1 MSSSVPNQLVLR
13 SPNANASANK
23 TRGSAQTFRGYYV
36 LLLGLMALL
45 SMLHFVLPNHAENF
59 HSVAMTPRIG
69 YAFNADSALFAWTVI
84 TFPQGLATETGS
96 VRRSR
101 PLYSALGWAFY
112 QPLRVMRIFVPKEI
126 AAKAAT
132 LARQSNT
139 GEIWRNIDGRQIVL
153 AFVALIGV
161 NLFISG
167 TALFLIFRALR
178 ASFEPRLALLL
189 TLVPAVHSDA
199 IDFYLVPHTE
209 PFNLLIPA
217 LFLSVLAA
225 WSSGRD
231 GFGWSTT
238 LGVSMLAKPM
248 PFMLLNWLVE
258 SVRLKR
264 SSYVGHRNLPPTLP
278 AGAVML
284 VLPTMLFL
292 LFLDIIRVP
301 LNNYEEV
308 VHVPLHSNEGNQY
321 RMFVWMLDAIRAH
334 DPEAIPVR
342 IISGLVEHL
351 RLSAIA
357 FAIPLAICVVLLVVP
372 KRRNFRL
379 ADEMWLHLVVYSCSC
394 AIFWACSGYIWKRLT
409 ITEFPLVIYAL
420 GCLSM
425 LRCKWPEW
433 IVSGAVVGSILT
445 RVFGIY

>member
-1 MSSSVPNQLVLR
+1 VSFPIPNRLLLR
-13 SPNANASANK
+13 SPNANASAHI
-23 TRGSAQTFRGYYV
+23 TAARAQTFRGYYV

-45 SMLHFVLPNHAENF
+45 SILHFVLPNHAENV
-59 HSVAMTPRIG
+59 HSVAITPRIG

-84 TFPQGLATETGS
+84 TFPRGLATETGS

-101 PLYSALGWAFY
+101 PLYSALGWVVY
-112 QPLRVMRIFVPKEI
+112 QPLRLMRIFVPKGI
-126 AAKAAT
+126 AAKAST

-139 GEIWRNIDGRQIVL
+139 GAIWRNIDGRQIVL

-161 NLFISG
+161 NLLISG

-178 ASFEPRLALLL
+178 ASFEPRLALFL
-189 TLVPAVHSDA
+189 TLIPAVHSDA
-199 IDFYLVPHTE
+199 IDFYLSPHTE

-217 LFLSVLAA
+217 LFLSVVAA
-225 WSSGRD
+225 WSAGRD

-248 PFMLLNWLVE
+248 PFMLPNWLVE
-258 SVRLKR
+258 SVRRKR
-264 SSYVGHRNLPPTLP
+264 SSSVGHTNLPQTLP
-278 AGAVML
+278 AGAIML
-284 VLPTMLFL
+284 LLPTMLFL
-292 LFLDIIRVP
+292 LFLSFSRIP
-301 LNNYEEV
+301 LNNYEAV
-308 VHVPLHSNEGNQY
+308 VHVPLHGNEANQY
-321 RMFVWMLDAIRAH
+321 RMFVWMLDSIRAH
-334 DPEAIPVR
+334 DPGAIPVR

-357 FAIPLAICVVLLVVP
+357 FAIPLAICIVLLVVP

-379 ADEMWLHLVVYSCSC
+379 ADEMWLHLIVYSCACS
-394 AIFWACSGYIWKRLT
+394 IFWACSGHIWKRLT

-425 LRCKWPEW
+425 LRSKRPEW